1 MSWITDQLRRHDRER
16 FVTALF
22 APAGRRPHLM
32 VLYAFNLEV
41 ARVQGQVREPLAGAI
56 RLQWWRD
63 VVEGGRPADEIAGH
77 PVAAPLGA
85 LVAAG
90 TLPAPPLLRLLEARE
105 HDLEQGREFADLDAL
120 AAYAADT
127 SGGLAEAALALLDAA
142 DPVSLAA
149 GRCVG
154 TAYALAGLLRALP
167 QHLSTGRLTLPR
179 QTLAAA
185 GTSAEAIRAGRAGRA
200 EIARAARSVGEHAR
214 ALLAEARR
222 TRTGRAG
229 LAALLPA
236 TQASAALRRLQR
248 AGWDP
253 FAADLSRPLSLPLRL
268 TVKAVLGR
276 F

>member
-1 MSWITDQLRRHDRER
+1 MPWIDAQVRRFDRER
-16 FVTALF
+16 FVAALF
-22 APAGRRPHLM
+22 APARHRPRLM
-32 VLYAFNLEV
+32 VLYAFNVEV
-41 ARVQGQVREPLAGAI
+41 AGVRDRVREPLAGAI

-63 VVEGGRPADEIAGH
+63 VVEGNRPADETARH
-77 PVAAPLGA
+77 PVAAPLRA
-85 LVAAG
+85 LLAAG
-90 TLPAPPLLRLLEARE
+90 TLPAAPLLRLLAARE
-105 HDLEQGREFADLDAL
+105 HDLEEGGEFADLDAL

-127 SGGLAEAALALLDAA
+127 SGGLTEAALALLDAA

-149 GRCVG
+149 GRAVG

-179 QTLAAA
+179 RSLAAA
-185 GTSAEAIRAGRAGRA
+185 GTSVEAVRAGRAGRA
-200 EIARAARSVGEHAR
+200 EIAAAARGIGEHAR

-222 TRTGRAG
+222 SRAGRGG

-236 TQASAALRRLQR
+236 VQATAALRRLER

-253 FAADLSRPLSLPLRL
+253 FAADLSRPLALPLRL
-268 TVKAVLGR
+268 AVNALLGR